1 MQDLNHRGKEFKY
14 VLSYILVIVVAL
26 WIFIGVFEGNRLII
40 VITKFDQQS
49 ESAELSDTEEEI
61 TQEDAKEQTYQFVRE
76 ICPSANISHDD
87 VLPVSGRWAY
97 HARLLASSCPHH
109 ALHGRYQENVK
120 KCLRVVPNPTCGQ
133 GEDLNTSLDE
143 FEDNELSTKL
153 EKVSGITVLEERYSK
168 IYTYV
173 LYQHFC

>member
-1 MQDLNHRGKEFKY
+1 M
-14 VLSYILVIVVAL
+14 LSYILVIIVAL

-61 TQEDAKEQTYQFVRE
+61 TQEVAKEQTCQFVRE
-76 ICPSANISHDD
+76 IYPSAKISHDD

-97 HARLLASSCPHH
+97 HARMLASSRPHH
-109 ALHGRYQENVK
+109 ALHSRYQDNVK
-120 KCLRVVPNPTCGQ
+120 KCLLIAPNPIRGQ
-133 GEDLNTSLDE
+133 GEDSHTSLDE

-153 EKVSGITVLEERYSK
+153 ENVSGIAVLEERYPVFICTLK
-168 IYTYV
+168 NITNTFV
-173 LYQHFC
+173 KMLDL